1 MGNWLQQIT
10 ACCGRPETGEGDGE
24 GGPQASSLGSWA
36 LLDLWGAARAA
47 SLLEASAWCMCTTC
61 SLSPRRSLL
70 RCPHQAGSCHPDGS
84 RHCLTSDRS
93 SWPPALVYCLS
104 LSLKLKPHKVK
115 NLFTVDP
122 LSLGKAEPQR
132 TFVD

>member
-36 LLDLWGAARAA
+36 LLDLWSAARAA

-61 SLSPRRSLL
+61 SLSPSGLCSDVR
-70 RCPHQAGSCHPDGS
+70 S

-122 LSLGKAEPQR
+122 LSLGEAEAQR
-132 TFVD
+132 MFVD